1 MQLEELVRTN
11 RAEILRLAALHGAE
25 QVRLFGS
32 VSRGKS
38 SDESDVDLLVR
49 AGPNT
54 SPWFPTGLI
63 LDLEGLL
70 GQKVDVVT
78 EDSIYWL
85 LRRKV
90 LQEAR
95 PL

>member
-1 MQLEELVRTN
+1 MQLEELLRAN
-11 RAEILRLAALHGAE
+11 REEILRLAASHGGE

-32 VSRGKS
+32 ASRGES
-38 SDESDVDLLVR
+38 GDDSDVDLLVKV
-49 AGPNT
+49 GPKT
-54 SPWFPTGLI
+54 SPWFPAGLI

-70 GQKVDVVT
+70 GRKVDVVT

-85 LRRKV
+85 LRRKI
-90 LQEAR
+90 LREAR